1 MFFFLQFLGK
11 MEQNNIDPGD
21 LIYLEED
28 LTREELTSI
37 LFLLYGG
44 EKSQWILEKLSQR
57 SENLLND
64 FATHHTNWKTL
75 VIEALTIVRIFEIV
89 NNLGIKSSEAREHL
103 RKFSITN
110 QGLKLLY
117 QLCETTLQD
126 TTDKLISYIKKHCD
140 SARKCNEKQ
149 LEFYLLHAISSQ
161 IIKIAPSLDD
171 CDFSFIVN
179 FFNKN
184 KCDEVEA
191 LLKEFPKRSN
201 SLDNANNNSFNT
213 ILPTLMLPTSS
224 KTPSVTDE
232 YPATKMQVLII
243 NQQSFYRETNPEL
256 IHLLPDHDLNDRKGT
271 SKDMEALQLLFE
283 EFYYQVTIKSN
294 QKHTEILTEV
304 EKATKRAS
312 LSDGLIVCVL
322 SHGHEGIVYGHNSI
336 PVRIKDIKK
345 VMASKIL
352 LGKSKI
358 FLIQACQGENLQ
370 KSVKKII
377 PKHEFDGPS
386 QSTVMSG
393 SVFADFLIFW
403 STIEG
408 FASVRHIDNG
418 SWFIQELVRKIR
430 ELHRDQHLMDICTAV
445 IKEVSLKRGY
455 KDECMLPKLEATF
468 TRNFRFPESK
478 NDSNC

>member
-1 MFFFLQFLGK
+1 
-11 MEQNNIDPGD
+11 MEQKNIEPED

-28 LTREELTSI
+28 LTKDELTSI
-37 LFLLYGG
+37 LFLLYGS
-44 EKSQWILEKLSQR
+44 EKSQWILEKFGQKSK
-57 SENLLND
+57 NLLYD

-75 VIEALTIVRIFEIV
+75 VIEALSIARIFEIV
-89 NNLGIKSSEAREHL
+89 NNLGVKSAEAREQL
-103 RKFSITN
+103 RKCSITSP
-110 QGLKLLY
+110 GMRLLY
-117 QLCETTLQD
+117 QLCETCTQD
-126 TTDKLISYIKKHCD
+126 TTDKLIKHIQERCET
-140 SARKCNEKQ
+140 AKKCNEKL
-149 LEFYLLHAISSQ
+149 LEFFLLHAISTQ
-161 IIKIAPSLDD
+161 LIKISPSLDD
-171 CDFSFIVN
+171 CDFSFITN

-184 KCDEVEA
+184 KCDEVEMI
-191 LLKEFPKRSN
+191 LKEFPKRSN
-201 SLDNANNNSFNT
+201 LLDNANNNSFNT
-213 ILPTLMLPTSS
+213 ISMMVPMSE
-224 KTPSVTDE
+224 KIPSLIDA
-232 YPATKMQVLII
+232 YPAKRMQVLII
-243 NQQSFYRETNPEL
+243 NQQTFYCETNPEL
-256 IHLLPDHDLNDRKGT
+256 THLLPDHALSERKGT
-271 SKDMEALQLLFE
+271 VKDKEALQLLFE
-283 EFYYQVTIKSN
+283 EFGYQVTVKCN

-304 EKATKRAS
+304 DKATKRAS
-312 LSDGLIVCVL
+312 MFDGLIVCVL

-345 VMASKIL
+345 VMASKVL

-370 KSVKKII
+370 KSVRKVI
-377 PKHEFDGPS
+377 PKHEYDGPS
-386 QSTVMSG
+386 QSTVTSG

-418 SWFIQELVRKIR
+418 SWFIQELVTKIR
-430 ELHRDQHLMDICTAV
+430 ELHRGQHLMDICTAV